1 MGLLNA
7 LYMNML
13 LYLLINFAKIA
24 PMNKT
29 ILITGCSSGIGYA
42 AAHYLHARGY
52 SVFASARKAQD
63 VARLKD
69 EGLTAYLLDVTKPE
83 TISQALQEIL
93 AQTGGKL
100 YALFNNA
107 GYGQPGALEDIS
119 TAVLKEQFETNLF
132 GLHELTRQ
140 VIPIMRAQG
149 YGRILQ
155 HSSVLGL
162 IALRFRGAYNASKY
176 AIEGLSDTLRLELA
190 EEEIYIITINTGPVH
205 SDFRKNATKKY
216 FEHVDGENSVFS
228 EAYKR
233 ELLGQEGKKK
243 SSSFTKNPDVVIANI
258 INALESEKPHPRYY
272 NTFAT
277 HLLGF
282 LKRLL
287 PTALLD
293 KILLK
298 I

>member
-1 MGLLNA
+1 MDI
-7 LYMNML
+7 L

-24 PMNKT
+24 SMNKT

-42 AAHYLHARGY
+42 TAHYLHTHGY
-52 SVFASARKAQD
+52 RVFATARKAQD
-63 VARLKD
+63 VARLRD
-69 EGLTAYLLDVTKPE
+69 EGLDAYLLDVTKGE
-83 TISQALQEIL
+83 TISLALKEIL
-93 AQTGGKL
+93 AQTEGKL

-140 VIPIMRAQG
+140 VLPIMRSQG
-149 YGRILQ
+149 YGRIIQ

-162 IALRFRGAYNASKY
+162 VSLRFRGAYNASKY
-176 AIEGLSDTLRLELA
+176 AIEGLCDTLRLELA
-190 EEEIYIITINTGPVH
+190 NEEVYVITINTGPVH

-216 FEHVDGENSVFS
+216 FEHIDAEKSRFAQ
-228 EAYKR
+228 AYKR
-233 ELLGQEGKKK
+233 ELLGQEGKKT
-243 SSSFTKNPDVVIANI
+243 SSSFTKGPDVVIANI
-258 INALESEKPHPRYY
+258 IHALDSKRPRPRYY

-282 LKRLL
+282 FKRLL
-287 PTALLD
+287 PTVLLD
-293 KILLK
+293 KLLLK